1 MAESKNVYS
10 IGGKLRDLRLK
21 NGLTQEELADR
32 AELSKG
38 YISQLE
44 NDLTSPS
51 IATLI
56 DVLTLLGSSLAEF
69 FSDDDESKLV
79 FTPED
84 YFEKKTEKQTVNWI
98 VPTAQKNE
106 MEPILIELEKGES
119 TDADIPHE
127 GGVRIRTRV
136 RGGGVGRRQNGDR
149 ACRRQFLLLGGQKA
163 LYRQCVRRNKQSAL
177 GVVPAVVLMRNAQ
190 L

>member
-98 VPTAQKNE
+98 VPTA
-106 MEPILIELEKGES
+106 LEKGES

-127 GGVRIRTRV
+127 GEEFGYVLEGAVGVSVGGRTETARA
-136 RGGGVGRRQNGDR
+136 GDS
-149 ACRRQFLLLGGQKA
+149 F
-163 LYRQCVRRNKQSAL
+163 YYSADRKHYIVNVYD
-177 GVVPAVVLMRNAQ
+177 GKSKVLWVSCPPSF
-190 L
+190 

>member
-1 MAESKNVYS
+1 MNDSKEGT
-10 IGGKLRDLRLK
+10 IGAKIRDLRLK

-56 DVLTLLGSSLAEF
+56 DILTLLGTSLGEF
-69 FSDDDESKLV
+69 FAASEDDKLV

-84 YFEKKTEKQTVNWI
+84 YFEKDYGDEKISWI

-106 MEPILIELEKGES
+106 MEPVILELQKGAS

-127 GGVRIRTRV
+127 GEEFGYVLEGEVEVVVGGRTARAKKGETFYFSSDRKHIIKNVFDGVSKVIWV
-136 RGGGVGRRQNGDR
+136 S
-149 ACRRQFLLLGGQKA
+149 CPPSF
-163 LYRQCVRRNKQSAL
+163 
-177 GVVPAVVLMRNAQ
+177 
-190 L
+190 

>member
-1 MAESKNVYS
+1 MTESKNIYS

-127 GGVRIRTRV
+127 GEEFGYVLEGAVEVSVGGRTETARA
-136 RGGGVGRRQNGDR
+136 GDS
-149 ACRRQFLLLGGQKA
+149 F
-163 LYRQCVRRNKQSAL
+163 YDSADRKHYIVNVYD
-177 GVVPAVVLMRNAQ
+177 GKSKVLWVSCPPSF
-190 L
+190 

>member
-1 MAESKNVYS
+1 MEEHNEIT
-10 IGGKLRDLRLK
+10 IGSKLRDLRLK

-38 YISQLE
+38 FISQLE

-56 DVLTLLGSSLAEF
+56 DILTLLGSSLSKF
-69 FSDDDESKLV
+69 FAGYDDEPQIV

-84 YFEKKTEKQTVNWI
+84 YFEKRYDDEAITWI
-98 VPTAQKNE
+98 VPTAQKNA
-106 MEPILIELEKGES
+106 MEPIIVELIKGAS

-127 GGVRIRTRV
+127 GEEFGYVLSGAVEVVTGERSTVANAGDSFYFQSDKRHYIRNV
-136 RGGGVGRRQNGDR
+136 YDG
-149 ACRRQFLLLGGQKA
+149 ASKFIW
-163 LYRQCVRRNKQSAL
+163 
-177 GVVPAVVLMRNAQ
+177 VLCPPTF
-190 L
+190 

>member
-1 MAESKNVYS
+1 MEEHKENS
-10 IGGKLRDLRLK
+10 IGSKLRDLRLK

-38 YISQLE
+38 FISQLE

-56 DVLTLLGSSLAEF
+56 DIITLLGSSLSKF
-69 FSDDDESKLV
+69 FADDDNEQLV
-79 FTPED
+79 FTPDD
-84 YFEKKTEKQTVNWI
+84 YFEKKTDSTVVNWI

-106 MEPILIELEKGES
+106 MEAITVELEPGAE

-127 GGVRIRTRV
+127 GEELGYVLSGEIEVVVGERTSIARA
-136 RGGGVGRRQNGDR
+136 GDTFYFSADKR
-149 ACRRQFLLLGGQKA
+149 HYL
-163 LYRQCVRRNKQSAL
+163 RNVSKGISKIL
-177 GVVPAVVLMRNAQ
+177 WVSCPPSF
-190 L
+190 

>member
-1 MAESKNVYS
+1 MSEELKNTYT
-10 IGGKLRDLRLK
+10 IGAKIRDLRLK

-56 DVLTLLGSSLAEF
+56 DILTLLGSSLKEF
-69 FSDDDESKLV
+69 FSDDDDAQTV
-79 FTPED
+79 FTEED
-84 YFEKKTEKQTVNWI
+84 YFRKDSDGVSVTWI
-98 VPTAQKNE
+98 VPTAQKNA
-106 MEPILIELEKGES
+106 MEPVLVELAPGAR

-127 GGVRIRTRV
+127 GEEFGFVLEGSVQIVVGDGKSTAHAGESFYFTSDRRHYIVNETDRV
-136 RGGGVGRRQNGDR
+136 SKILWVS
-149 ACRRQFLLLGGQKA
+149 CPPTF
-163 LYRQCVRRNKQSAL
+163 
-177 GVVPAVVLMRNAQ
+177 
-190 L
+190 